1 MKFTDENGEPKLI
14 KHNCLPDRVGKPISE
29 KELHIFGIELL
40 TALYESEGI
49 IIKDVNRVEGV
60 EYP

>member
-14 KHNCLPDRVGKPISE
+14 KHNCLPDRLGKPISE

-40 TALYESEGI
+40 TALTKVKG
-49 IIKDVNRVEGV
+49 
-60 EYP
+60 